1 MDSLD
6 TAYLTLRGRISR
18 GIAAII
24 RDQATADDL
33 TQEVYLRARK
43 ALQTTSPDNLDAFLW
58 QIGRNLALDHLR
70 SRKTAARRIASD
82 LPAEMLESIPD
93 IGPSAEQQLKA
104 KDDLRV
110 IMQHLEKLP
119 PRAREIWLL
128 SRLEGWSYPKIAQ
141 HLNISPNT
149 VFNDIKMVMGMF
161 VDLKRQMRRD
171 G

>member
-6 TAYLTLRGRISR
+6 AAYLLLRGRISR
-18 GIAAII
+18 SIAAMI

-43 ALQTTSPDNLDAFLW
+43 ALENTSPENLNAFLW

-70 SRKTAARRIASD
+70 SRKTASRYLAWD
-82 LPAEMLESIPD
+82 LPADMLESIPD

-119 PRAREIWLL
+119 RRARAIWLL

-149 VFNDIKMVMGMF
+149 VFNDMKMVMGLF
-161 VDLKRQMRRD
+161 VDLKRRMQRD